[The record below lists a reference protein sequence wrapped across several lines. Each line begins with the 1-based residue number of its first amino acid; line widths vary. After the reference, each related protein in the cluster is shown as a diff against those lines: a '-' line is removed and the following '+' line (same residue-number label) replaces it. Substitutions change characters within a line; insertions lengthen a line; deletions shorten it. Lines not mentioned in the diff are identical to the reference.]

1 MTHAPS
7 GPSPRRHLLL
17 LSLTSAA
24 LLAVRPAS
32 PPSAAQAPDLVAACG
47 SLSPHVAVA
56 RFAPAK
62 DEKPDPAGPAVVAV
76 QDRLPDDLSQQR
88 VLATQAQVGAVYGL
102 AYDAPRRQLY
112 ASAYLKRGVPFGPS
126 GPGGIYRIDL
136 AGGSVSPWA
145 TLQAGPDRH
154 DLAQSDDEAAV
165 TWVGRSS
172 LADIDLS
179 PDGSQLFV
187 ANLYDG
193 RIHRLRLP
201 DGGTLGSF
209 RHGGYG
215 QSWQSKARLF
225 GLAVDGDW
233 LYHGVMDM
241 GDQDR
246 PKATAHVYRSRLDG
260 SELSELASFPA
271 GTALLDERQ
280 AFPGVL
286 SLADLG
292 VISPRSEGGV
302 PQFLAAF
309 RERAMDVAPP
319 ISQLRPVQ
327 APVYRWRGGQAD
339 LGAGYSFAGQGGL
352 AKLPGINLWA
362 ATGFQSGAGRT
373 GGGRGEQD
381 PRQLLLGSHG
391 ILGWLDGDASLP
403 VGAAFEEPVTAAA
416 GAPSPVLLL
425 ASLGDAETL
434 CAADDGRD
442 PGLAATATAA
452 VSRRQTEAVAA
463 PQTAMAATA
472 EAFATRYGPTLTAFA
487 TVAPGTQT
495 AVAATI
501 TALPPGAVPPGG
513 GPLSRIAGSC
523 SSQNPSYAMS
533 IFAHDSPLGILQRSD
548 AVLAFNGQPGGQL
561 RLADQS
567 QMGAV
572 YGMAYDH
579 RRFQLY
585 AAAYIKREAV
595 LGPLGPGGIYR
606 IDLASGQVA
615 PWALLPSGPDLHD
628 YASNYDEPVSPWV
641 GWLGLGDID
650 MSEDGTELYAV
661 NLFDGFLYRLSVPD
675 GRILGRFPH
684 GAAAETWGP
693 GARPMGLGVWGE
705 QLYHGVINSGVAGG
719 AHEAAVYV
727 SRRDGS
733 DMRLLLKLDLGYR
746 NSLAAWMPWR
756 SGPGGDSGFGAQH
769 EAMLSDI
776 VIRKNGDLLMGLRDR
791 MGDSNLSIGYGD
803 LIIARQQG
811 GVWVPDTTG
820 AGEFYQ
826 DNLIHQE
833 PLWGALA
840 LSPLGD
846 RVVSSILDPIVIHS
860 GGAAWFD
867 NATGQVRDKET
878 LYKTQLGT
886 QDPTFAK
893 SQGLGDVESLCPPPL
908 VPTFTPAAPATETPT
923 PSATSSATASATV
936 TPSVT
941 SSATATRTSTPTV
954 TVTPSPTATNI
965 PGRIY
970 LPLIGRAWCRP
981 KTRVDVVLVLDLS
994 TSMERLTRGGRSKQA
1009 AAVEAARSFL
1019 NLMDLRPDET
1029 GRSDRAAL
1037 VGFNDAAWTEV
1048 PLTADLA
1055 ALEAGLDALPRRLAQ
1070 GTRLDLALTEGQ
1082 RALAASG
1089 PRGGSV
1095 TPVIVLLTDGLPN
1108 RVPTPTGGGTQ
1119 EDSILAA
1126 ATAAKSAGTRLFTVG
1141 LGEASD
1147 VLDQLLRAVASS
1159 PEDYAFA
1166 PDGEDLAA
1174 VYKRLAGRVYGCE

>member
-1 MTHAPS
+1 MTHPAS

-17 LSLTSAA
+17 LGLTSAA

-32 PPSAAQAPDLVAACG
+32 PPGAAQAPDLAAACG
-47 SLSPHVAVA
+47 SLNPHIAVA
-56 RFAPAK
+56 RFAPPK
-62 DEKPDPAGPAVVAV
+62 DGRPDPAAPAVVAL
-76 QDRLPDDLSQQR
+76 QDTAEDDLSRQQ

-112 ASAYLKRGVPFGPS
+112 AAAYHKRGVPFGPA
-126 GPGGIYRIDL
+126 GPGGLYRIDL
-136 AGGSVSPWA
+136 AAGSVSPWA
-145 TLQAGPDRH
+145 GLQAGPDRH
-154 DLAQSDDEAAV
+154 DLAEADDEAAV

-172 LADIDLS
+172 LGDIDLA

-201 DGGTLGSF
+201 DGASLGSF
-209 RHGGYG
+209 RHGGFG

-225 GLAVDGDW
+225 ALAVDGDW

-260 SELSELASFPA
+260 TQLAEVAAFPA
-271 GTALLDERQ
+271 GSALLDERQ

-286 SLADLG
+286 TLADLG
-292 VISPRSEGGV
+292 VIAPQSEGEV

-319 ISQLRPVQ
+319 NSQLRPVQ
-327 APVYRWRGGQAD
+327 APVHRWRSGQAD
-339 LGAGYSFAGQGGL
+339 LGAGYRFASQGGL

-362 ATGFQSGAGRT
+362 ATGFQSGTGPA
-373 GGGRGEQD
+373 GGGRGIDD
-381 PRQLLLGSHG
+381 PRQGFVGSRG
-391 ILGWLDGDASLP
+391 ILGWLDGDAESLP
-403 VGAAFEEPVTAAA
+403 VDAAFEEPVTAAA

-442 PGLAATATAA
+442 PALAATATAA

-463 PQTAMAATA
+463 PQTALAATA

-495 AVAATI
+495 AVAATA

-533 IFAHDSPLGILQRSD
+533 IFAHDSPLGVLRKTD
-548 AVLAFNGQPGGQL
+548 AVLAFNGQAGGQL

-572 YGMAYDH
+572 YGLAYDH
-579 RRFQLY
+579 RRYQLY

-615 PWALLPSGPDLHD
+615 PWALLPAGPDLHD
-628 YASNYDEPVSPWV
+628 YASNYDEPVAPWV

-650 MSEDGTELYAV
+650 LSEDGTELFAV
-661 NLFDGFLYRLSVPD
+661 NLFDGYLYRLSVPD

-684 GAAAETWGP
+684 GAAAEAHGP
-693 GARPMGLGVWGE
+693 GARPMGLGVWGD

-719 AHEAAVYV
+719 AHEAAIYV
-727 SRRDGS
+727 SGRDGS
-733 DMRLLLKLDLGYR
+733 HMRLLLKLDLGYR
-746 NSLAAWMPWR
+746 NTIAPWMPWR
-756 SGPGGDSGFGAQH
+756 SGTGGGFGGQH

-791 MGDSNLSIGYGD
+791 VGDSNLNIGYGD

-846 RVVSSILDPIVIHS
+846 RVVSSILDPIVVQS

-878 LYKTQLGT
+878 LYQTQGGT

-893 SQGLGDVESLCPPPL
+893 SQGLGDVESLCAPPL
-908 VPTFTPAAPATETPT
+908 VPTFTPAAPPSATAT
-923 PSATSSATASATV
+923 PSATASATATATV

-941 SSATATRTSTPTV
+941 ASATATRTSTPTA
-954 TVTPSPTATNI
+954 TVTPSPTATSI

-981 KTRVDVVLVLDLS
+981 KTHVDVVLVLDMS
-994 TSMERLTRGGRSKQA
+994 TSMERLTRGGRSKHA

-1019 NLMDLRPDET
+1019 GQMDLRPDEE
-1029 GRSDRAAL
+1029 GRADRAAV

-1048 PLTADLA
+1048 PLTED
-1055 ALEAGLDALPRRLAQ
+1055 LDALAAGLANLERRIAQ
-1070 GTRLDLALTEGQ
+1070 GTRLDLALAEGQ
-1082 RALAASG
+1082 RALAAGG
-1089 PRGGSV
+1089 PRGGGV
-1095 TPVIVLLTDGLPN
+1095 APVIVLLTDGLPN

-1126 ATAAKSAGTRLFTVG
+1126 ATAAKTAGSRLFTVG

-1159 PEDYAFA
+1159 PQDYAFA